1 MALPATLNVLAILIA
16 SAAPVVSMVIYGVV
30 PVLYFIAIVVDRST
44 APAGDRGRTVQVSV
58 PRRQRGSWHSSWPG
72 VAPT

>member
-44 APAGDRGRTVQVSV
+44 AP
-58 PRRQRGSWHSSWPG
+58 PG
-72 VAPT
+72 TEEEQFR